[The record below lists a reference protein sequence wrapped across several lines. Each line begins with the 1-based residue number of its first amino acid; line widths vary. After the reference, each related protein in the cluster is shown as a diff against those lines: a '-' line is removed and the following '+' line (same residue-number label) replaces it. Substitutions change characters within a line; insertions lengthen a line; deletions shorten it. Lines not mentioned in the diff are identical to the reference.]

1 MGEGK
6 YYIANG
12 KFILYRLLCF
22 ILYQVFVFVFSRKYV
37 ILCYGEK
44 MKIGNIEIKNRII
57 MAPMAG
63 ITNVAFR
70 KIIKEFGAGLVV
82 SEMVSDKALCY
93 GNQKRSKC

>member
-1 MGEGK
+1 
-6 YYIANG
+6 
-12 KFILYRLLCF
+12 
-22 ILYQVFVFVFSRKYV
+22 
-37 ILCYGEK
+37 
-44 MKIGNIEIKNRII
+44 MKIRDIEIKNRII

-93 GNQKRSKC
+93 GNQKTIEMLNVDENERKN

>member
-1 MGEGK
+1 MVK
-6 YYIANG
+6 
-12 KFILYRLLCF
+12 
-22 ILYQVFVFVFSRKYV
+22 
-37 ILCYGEK
+37 K

-93 GNQKRSKC
+93 GNQKRNQDRQQNKYPVSYPIQSYISD

>member
-1 MGEGK
+1 
-6 YYIANG
+6 
-12 KFILYRLLCF
+12 
-22 ILYQVFVFVFSRKYV
+22 
-37 ILCYGEK
+37 
-44 MKIGNIEIKNRII
+44 MKIGNIEIENRII

-93 GNQKRSKC
+93 GNQKTIEMLHIDEDEHPVSIQIFGGDV

>member
-1 MGEGK
+1 M
-6 YYIANG
+6 
-12 KFILYRLLCF
+12 LYC
-22 ILYQVFVFVFSRKYV
+22 VMVN
-37 ILCYGEK
+37 K
-44 MKIGNIEIKNRII
+44 MKIGNIDIENRIV

-93 GNQKRSKC
+93 GNQKTIEMLLDYRSLFVRTKIVC